1 MRETELIIGNRSYRL
16 TVDEAQQ
23 ERLQAVAASF
33 DRVVC
38 RLRSDHGGNID
49 RDRLLVLAGL
59 MLADELYNHRA
70 QAQTAPVEQTAQADS
85 ATAPIADVEAFHR
98 ELADRLE
105 VLGQQL
111 RQA

>member
-23 ERLQAVAASF
+23 ERLQAVAGSF
-33 DRVVC
+33 DRVVS

-70 QAQTAPVEQTAQADS
+70 QAQTSQTEQTEQVDA
-85 ATAPIADVEAFHR
+85 APIADVEAFHR

-105 VLGQQL
+105 ALGQQL
-111 RQA
+111 RQG